1 MDDPQLIGSLS
12 ASDAAVL
19 HRNVSKALAI
29 AKGLSGRSGG
39 DRQDR
44 YAADAIVDY
53 LSAAPRLLESKEA
66 PPSFGNPPPAY

>member
-1 MDDPQLIGSLS
+1 MEDPQLIGSLS
-12 ASDAAVL
+12 ASDAAAL

-39 DRQDR
+39 DRQDG

-53 LSAAPRLLESKEA
+53 LSAALRLLESNETKTQ
-66 PPSFGNPPPAY
+66 FGIPPPAY